1 MSQGTNEPG
10 RGRSQRLLPRRIP
23 PLLLQEHSKPFFDN
37 NESLPPVLSAEFV
50 AKYARLKF
58 YAPARNDEDYID
70 IVRNDQAD
78 AAFDPDDPRM
88 RMVIGPGAEVV
99 REEEQRKILASNYQ
113 HFGKTSPNLND
124 AVLSS
129 QMIIEKEDPEYLKGS
144 HANGF
149 FCAPVHKIAN
159 GIIAVGTGD
168 MSTRGYAA

>member
-1 MSQGTNEPG
+1 MRRSTHDSGKDVSQGTNEPG

-23 PLLLQEHSKPFFDN
+23 PLLLHEHSKPFFDN

-50 AKYARLKF
+50 SKYARLKF
-58 YAPARNDEDYID
+58 YAPERNDEDYID

-113 HFGKTSPNLND
+113 HFGKTSPRQTS
-124 AVLSS
+124 A
-129 QMIIEKEDPEYLKGS
+129 MPFA
-144 HANGF
+144 H
-149 FCAPVHKIAN
+149 
-159 GIIAVGTGD
+159 
-168 MSTRGYAA
+168 RR